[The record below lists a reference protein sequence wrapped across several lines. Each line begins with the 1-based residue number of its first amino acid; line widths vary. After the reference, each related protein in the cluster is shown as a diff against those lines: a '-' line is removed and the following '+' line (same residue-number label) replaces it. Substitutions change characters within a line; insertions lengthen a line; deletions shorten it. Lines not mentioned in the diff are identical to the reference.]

1 MSLRLRLTL
10 LYTTVLGGALLIF
23 GALVYAVVTVT
34 LLSQIDASL
43 TQVSQ
48 DLIQR
53 LRLNSVNQFDTRGLA
68 DFRVSENIAIQLW
81 GNNQQP
87 QYNRDAGKPPLNEN
101 GLLSGRV
108 VFETINQPNRAPQRV
123 LSVPLSGTR
132 GPAGVL
138 QIGLSMR
145 QAETAVSTL
154 ATTLVALS
162 ILAILFTLLTVWV
175 TTRRALM
182 PLETMTRVATQ
193 ITRADDLQ
201 RRIPLTGDEKD
212 EVGQVVLAFNATME
226 RLEKLFNTQR
236 RFLADVSHELRTPL
250 TVIKG
255 NASLI
260 RKLGSVDEESLNGI
274 ETEVDRLARLVGDL
288 LLLAQAE
295 SGKVPM
301 IMKPVELDTLL
312 LEVFQQMR
320 MLAGDRLQLKILEID
335 QLMVV
340 ADRDRLKQVLV
351 NLVANAIQYTP
362 AGGTVNLSLQK
373 NDDQAVLIVKDTGPG
388 IPADDLPHIF
398 ERFYRGEKSRKRSH
412 NTGFG
417 LGLSIA
423 YWIVQNHNGR
433 LEAASKEGAGTTFTL
448 SLPLLTPQIPP
459 SN

>member
-34 LLSQIDASL
+34 LQSQVDTNL
-43 TQVSQ
+43 TQVAQ
-48 DLIQR
+48 ELIPR
-53 LRLNSVNQFDTRGLA
+53 LRLNSANQFDTRGLG
-68 DFRVSENIAIQLW
+68 DFRISENIAIQLW
-81 GNNQQP
+81 GNNQQI
-87 QYNRDAGKPPLNEN
+87 QYSRDAAKNPLNEN

-108 VFETINQPNRAPQRV
+108 IFETINQPGRAPLRV
-123 LSVPLSGTR
+123 LTVPLSGAR

-138 QIGLSMR
+138 QIGLSLR
-145 QAETAVSTL
+145 LADTAVSIL
-154 ATTLVALS
+154 ATTLVFFS
-162 ILAILFTLLTVWV
+162 ILAVLFTMLTIWI
-175 TTRRALM
+175 TTRRALA

-212 EVGQVVLAFNATME
+212 EVGQVVLAFNSTME

-255 NASLI
+255 NAGLI
-260 RKLGSVDEESLNGI
+260 RKLGTIDEESLNGI

-320 MLAGDRLQLKILEID
+320 LLAGERLQVKIVEID
-335 QLMVV
+335 QLLVV

-362 AGGTVNLSLQK
+362 AGGTVSLSLRNEQ
-373 NDDQAVLIVKDTGPG
+373 NQALLEVRDTGPG
-388 IPADDLPHIF
+388 IPAEDLPHIF
-398 ERFYRGEKSRKRSH
+398 ERFYRGEKSRKRSQ

-423 YWIVQNHNGR
+423 YWIVENHNGR
-433 LEAASKEGAGTTFTL
+433 LEAHSKEGEGTTFVL
-448 SLPLLTPQIPP
+448 RLPLLVSQNTL
-459 SN
+459 

>member
-1 MSLRLRLTL
+1 
-10 LYTTVLGGALLIF
+10 
-23 GALVYAVVTVT
+23 VYAVVTVT

-101 GLLSGRV
+101 GLLLGRV
-108 VFETINQPNRAPQRV
+108 VFDTINQPNRAPMRV

-162 ILAILFTLLTVWV
+162 ILAILFTLLTVWI

-320 MLAGDRLQLKILEID
+320 MLAGDRLQIKILEID

-362 AGGTVNLSLQK
+362 AGG
-373 NDDQAVLIVKDTGPG
+373 
-388 IPADDLPHIF
+388 
-398 ERFYRGEKSRKRSH
+398 
-412 NTGFG
+412 
-417 LGLSIA
+417 
-423 YWIVQNHNGR
+423 
-433 LEAASKEGAGTTFTL
+433 
-448 SLPLLTPQIPP
+448 
-459 SN
+459 